1 MTASPSPDKTQP
13 RNRNQ
18 WWSLSVVSLGT
29 FMVTTDI
36 GLLSIALP
44 VIMTELRADL
54 ELAAW
59 ITLIYALVTA
69 SLYLP
74 SGRLSDLVGRSKV
87 YRLGFLL
94 YAVTSLVAGFAQTGG
109 QLIFFRGLQ
118 AVGSALI
125 MTNSFALV
133 TALFPPEARG
143 RAMGIAGGS
152 VAALGYTLGPVIGG
166 VLTYS
171 FGWRSN
177 FFVTALLS
185 SAGFLAARTI
195 LGRDRDDSSPRLPT
209 GSFDVAGALS
219 SALGIAALLL
229 ALTTGQKGA
238 RGTAVFGA
246 ELGVAAF
253 SLSFFI
259 WWQTRVADPLLDLKL
274 FRNPAFALG
283 NAARLI
289 SFIAISLSS
298 LIMPLFLQLALGVD
312 PLRAGLLV
320 APTPLALALL
330 APLTGWLSDRVAPRI
345 LCTIGLAVKGFA
357 LAALSGLSA
366 GANSLDI
373 ALRLGLLG
381 LGLGIF
387 QTPNNNSLMSSLPRD
402 RLGVGSSFLSIVRS
416 LGHSTGAALATAILS
431 ARLLAITGETSLQ
444 DLAGGG
450 AGSLSFIAFMEGF
463 RTCYLAAAI
472 LCLAGAVITA
482 LPAAETRR

>member
-1 MTASPSPDKTQP
+1 MTPSASPDKTQP
-13 RNRNQ
+13 RHRKQ

-54 ELAAW
+54 ELAGW

-74 SGRLSDLVGRSKV
+74 CGRLSDLIGRSKV
-87 YRLGFLL
+87 YRLGFLF
-94 YAVTSLVAGFAQTGG
+94 YAVTSLMAGFAQNGA
-109 QLIFFRGLQ
+109 QLILFRGLQ

-133 TALFPPEARG
+133 AALFPPETRG

-166 VLTYS
+166 ILTYS

-177 FFVTALLS
+177 FFITALLS
-185 SAGFLAARTI
+185 SAGFLAARAI
-195 LGRDRDDSSPRLPT
+195 LGRDSQEPSGRPVT
-209 GSFDVAGALS
+209 GSFDIAGALS

-229 ALTTGQKGA
+229 ALTTGQKGPHA
-238 RGTAVFGA
+238 GTFTAA
-246 ELGVAAF
+246 ELALAIL
-253 SLSFFI
+253 SLVFFV
-259 WWQTRVADPLLDLKL
+259 WWQTRAASPLLDLRL
-274 FRNPAFALG
+274 FRIRAFALG
-283 NAARLI
+283 NTARLI

-298 LIMPLFLQLALGVD
+298 LLMPLFLQLAMGLD

-320 APTPLALALL
+320 APTPFALAVL
-330 APLTGWLSDRVAPRI
+330 APLAGWISDKVAPRV
-345 LCTIGLAVKGFA
+345 LCTIGLTVKGLA
-357 LAALSGLSA
+357 LVALSGLSV
-366 GANSLDI
+366 GATPVDV
-373 ALRLGLLG
+373 AVRLGILG

-416 LGHSTGAALATAILS
+416 LGHSGGAALATAILS
-431 ARLLAITGETSLQ
+431 ARLWAMTGETSLQ
-444 DLAGGG
+444 GLAAGG
-450 AGSLSFIAFMEGF
+450 AHSPAFIAFMQGF
-463 RTCYLAAAI
+463 RICYWAAAA
-472 LCLAGAVITA
+472 LCFLGALISVV
-482 LPAAETRR
+482 PAAENHR